1 MTDVATTD
9 VAIRVENLGK
19 QYQLG
24 PQKSSDFPV
33 RMPGVLCIKAGS
45 EFHRSKVGCI
55 GINGLIPLLFAI

>member
-45 EFHRSKVGCI
+45 EFHRS
-55 GINGLIPLLFAI
+55 N